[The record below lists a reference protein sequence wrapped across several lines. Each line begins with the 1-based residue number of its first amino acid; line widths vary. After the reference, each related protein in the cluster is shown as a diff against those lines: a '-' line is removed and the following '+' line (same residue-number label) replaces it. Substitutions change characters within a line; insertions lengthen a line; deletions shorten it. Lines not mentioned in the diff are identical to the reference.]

1 MDISVKNNAKISFI
15 SLGCSKNKV
24 NTEEMVYLV
33 REAGY
38 EIVNEDI
45 EADVVVINSCAFIES
60 AKKESIDTIL
70 DVAWLKD
77 NRNLKGIVVTG
88 CMSER
93 YREEILDAL
102 PEVDAVI
109 GTGSYHQIVSAIE
122 EVLKGEKYTAFG
134 DKNCSPLS
142 GGRVLSAPEYSA
154 YLRISE
160 GCNNCCTYCAIPM
173 IRGRFRSRPME
184 ELVEEAKW
192 LEEQGVKELNIIA
205 QDTSGYGKDLYGK
218 YALAELIKKIS
229 EATAIPQI
237 RLLYCYPDKITDE
250 LIEEL
255 KNNERLVKY
264 IDLPIQHIS
273 DRVLKRMNRHGDG
286 QMIRDTVKRL
296 RENVPGIVIR
306 STAIV
311 GFPGESE
318 EEFEELCN
326 FIKEAR
332 FDRFGAFTYSR
343 EEGTPAYDFED
354 QIDEQV
360 KQDRL
365 DILMSIQMEISAELQ
380 EERIGDIVPV
390 LVEGYDPVAE
400 ACYGRSPED
409 APEIDGKVFI
419 IGRKKYKPGS
429 FIKVKI
435 TESMDY
441 DLIGEALPG
450 Q

>member
-1 MDISVKNNAKISFI
+1 MSFI
-15 SLGCSKNKV
+15 SLGCCKNKV
-24 NTEEMVYLV
+24 NTEQMAYLV

-38 EIVNEDI
+38 EIVSEDI
-45 EADVVVINSCAFIES
+45 EADAVVINTCAFIES

-70 DVAWLKD
+70 DVAWLKE
-77 NRNLKGIVVTG
+77 NRSLSAIVVAG

-93 YREEILDAL
+93 YKEEITEAL

-109 GTGSYHQIVSAIE
+109 GTGSYDQIVEALDS
-122 EVLKGEKYTAFG
+122 VFKGKSYTAFG
-134 DKNCSPLS
+134 DKNKAEQ
-142 GGRVLSAPEYSA
+142 GGKRILSAPHYSA

-160 GCNNCCTYCAIPM
+160 GCNNCCTYCAIPK
-173 IRGRFRSRPME
+173 IRGKFRSRPME

-192 LEEQGVKELNIIA
+192 LDSCGVKELNIIA
-205 QDTSGYGKDLYGK
+205 QDTTAYGIDLYGK
-218 YALAELIKKIS
+218 YALVDLIKALTR
-229 EATAIPQI
+229 ETAIAKF

-250 LIEEL
+250 LIDEFKE
-255 KNNERLVKY
+255 NARLINY
-264 IDLPIQHIS
+264 IDLPIQHVS
-273 DRVLKRMNRHGDG
+273 DGILKRMNRKGDG
-286 QMIRDTVKRL
+286 KMIRDTVKKL
-296 RENVPGIVIR
+296 RSVPGMVIR

-318 EEFEELCN
+318 EDFEELCA

-354 QIDEQV
+354 QIDEDV
-360 KQDRL
+360 KNQRL
-365 DILMSIQMEISAELQ
+365 DVLMSIQLEISAELQ
-380 EERIGDIVPV
+380 EEKVGDILTV

-400 ACYGRSPED
+400 ACYGRSDFD

-419 IGRKKYKPGS
+419 LGKKRYEPGS
-429 FIKVKI
+429 FIKVEI
-435 TESMDY
+435 TDSMDY
-441 DLIGEALPG
+441 DLIGEAIAG

>member
-1 MDISVKNNAKISFI
+1 MEKKKKISFI
-15 SLGCSKNKV
+15 SLGCCKNKV
-24 NTEEMVYLV
+24 NTEQMAYLV

-38 EIVNEDI
+38 EIVSEDI
-45 EADVVVINSCAFIES
+45 EADAVVINTCAFIES

-70 DVAWLKD
+70 DVAWLKE
-77 NRNLKGIVVTG
+77 NRSLSAIVVAG

-93 YREEILDAL
+93 YKEEITEAL

-109 GTGSYHQIVSAIE
+109 GTGSYDKIVEALDS
-122 EVLKGEKYTAFG
+122 VFKGKSYTAFD
-134 DKNCSPLS
+134 DKNKAEQ
-142 GGRVLSAPEYSA
+142 GGKRILSAPHYSA

-160 GCNNCCTYCAIPM
+160 GCNNCCTYCAIPK
-173 IRGRFRSRPME
+173 IRGKFRSRPME

-192 LEEQGVKELNIIA
+192 LDSCGVKELNIIA
-205 QDTSGYGKDLYGK
+205 QDTTAYGIDLYGK
-218 YALAELIKKIS
+218 YALVDLIKALTR
-229 EATAIPQI
+229 ETAIAKF

-250 LIEEL
+250 LIDEFKE
-255 KNNERLVKY
+255 NDRLINY
-264 IDLPIQHIS
+264 IDLPIQHVS
-273 DRVLKRMNRHGDG
+273 DGILKRMNRKGDG
-286 QMIRDTVKRL
+286 KMIRDTVKKL
-296 RENVPGIVIR
+296 RSVPGMVIR

-318 EEFEELCN
+318 EDFEELCA

-354 QIDEQV
+354 QIDEDV
-360 KQDRL
+360 KNQRL
-365 DILMSIQMEISAELQ
+365 DVLMSIQLEISAELQ
-380 EERIGDIVPV
+380 EEKVGDILTV

-400 ACYGRSPED
+400 ACYGRSDFD

-419 IGRKKYKPGS
+419 LGKKRYEPGS
-429 FIKVKI
+429 FIKVEI
-435 TESMDY
+435 TDSMDY
-441 DLIGEALPG
+441 DLIGEAIAG

>member
-1 MDISVKNNAKISFI
+1 MKNKKISFI
-15 SLGCSKNKV
+15 SLGCCKNKV
-24 NTEEMVYLV
+24 NTEQMAYLV
-33 REAGY
+33 KEAGY
-38 EIVNEDI
+38 EIVSEDI
-45 EADVVVINSCAFIES
+45 EADAVVVNTCAFIES

-70 DVAWLKD
+70 DVAWLKE
-77 NRNLKGIVVTG
+77 NRNLSAIVVAG
-88 CMSER
+88 CMAER
-93 YREEILDAL
+93 YKDEIKEAL

-109 GTGSYHQIVSAIE
+109 GTGSYDQIVEALDAVFQGKS
-122 EVLKGEKYTAFG
+122 YTSFN
-134 DKNCSPLS
+134 DKNAAAQ
-142 GGRVLSAPEYSA
+142 GGKRILSAPHYSA

-160 GCNNCCTYCAIPM
+160 GCNNCCTYCAIPK
-173 IRGRFRSRPME
+173 IRGKFRSRPME

-192 LEEQGVKELNIIA
+192 LEKCGVKELNIIA
-205 QDTSGYGKDLYGK
+205 QDTTAYGIDLYGK
-218 YALAELIKKIS
+218 YALVDLIKALTG
-229 EATAIPQI
+229 ETAIAKF

-250 LIEEL
+250 LIEEF
-255 KNNERLVKY
+255 KENDRLINY
-264 IDLPIQHIS
+264 IDLPVQHVS
-273 DRVLKRMNRHGDG
+273 DGILKRMNRKGDG
-286 QMIRDTVKRL
+286 KMIRETVKKL
-296 RENVPGIVIR
+296 RSVPGMVIR

-318 EEFEELCN
+318 EDFEELCN

-354 QIDEQV
+354 QIDEDV
-360 KQDRL
+360 KNDRL
-365 DILMSIQMEISAELQ
+365 DVLMSIQLEISAELQ
-380 EERIGDIVPV
+380 EEKVGDILTV

-400 ACYGRSPED
+400 ACYGRSDFD

-419 IGRKKYKPGS
+419 LGKKRYEPGS

-441 DLIGEALPG
+441 DLIGEAIAG

>member
-1 MDISVKNNAKISFI
+1 MEKKKKISFI
-15 SLGCSKNKV
+15 SLGCCKNKV
-24 NTEEMVYLV
+24 NTEQMAYLV

-38 EIVNEDI
+38 EIVSEDI
-45 EADVVVINSCAFIES
+45 EADAVVINTCAFIES

-70 DVAWLKD
+70 DVAWLKE
-77 NRNLKGIVVTG
+77 NRSLSAIVVAG

-93 YREEILDAL
+93 YKEEITEAL

-109 GTGSYHQIVSAIE
+109 GTGSYDQIVEALDS
-122 EVLKGEKYTAFG
+122 VFKGKSYTAFG
-134 DKNCSPLS
+134 DKNKAEQ
-142 GGRVLSAPEYSA
+142 GGKRILSAPHYSA

-160 GCNNCCTYCAIPM
+160 GCNNCCTYCAIPK
-173 IRGRFRSRPME
+173 IRGKFRSRPME

-192 LEEQGVKELNIIA
+192 LDSCGVKELNIIA
-205 QDTSGYGKDLYGK
+205 QDTTAYGIDLYGK
-218 YALAELIKKIS
+218 YALVDLIKALTR
-229 EATAIPQI
+229 ETAIAKF

-250 LIEEL
+250 LIDEFKE
-255 KNNERLVKY
+255 NARLINY
-264 IDLPIQHIS
+264 IDLPIQHVS
-273 DRVLKRMNRHGDG
+273 DGILKRMNRKGDG
-286 QMIRDTVKRL
+286 KMIRDTVKKL
-296 RENVPGIVIR
+296 RSVPGMVIR

-318 EEFEELCN
+318 EDFEELCA

-354 QIDEQV
+354 QIDEDV
-360 KQDRL
+360 KNQRL
-365 DILMSIQMEISAELQ
+365 DVLMSIQLEISAELQ
-380 EERIGDIVPV
+380 EEKVGDILTV

-400 ACYGRSPED
+400 ACYGRSDFD

-419 IGRKKYKPGS
+419 LGKKRYEPGS
-429 FIKVKI
+429 FIKVEI
-435 TESMDY
+435 TDSMDY
-441 DLIGEALPG
+441 DLIGEAIAG